1 MIQTTLELIERLIDK
16 TKTFGICW
24 ACTSRF
30 ACREIAASAID
41 DEKEE
46 FAHGCVDFKEEE
58 FLDSYNL

>member
-24 ACTSRF
+24 ACINRF
-30 ACREIAASAID
+30 ACRENSEK
-41 DEKEE
+41 DEFE
-46 FAHGCVDFKEEE
+46 HVCVYFKEEE